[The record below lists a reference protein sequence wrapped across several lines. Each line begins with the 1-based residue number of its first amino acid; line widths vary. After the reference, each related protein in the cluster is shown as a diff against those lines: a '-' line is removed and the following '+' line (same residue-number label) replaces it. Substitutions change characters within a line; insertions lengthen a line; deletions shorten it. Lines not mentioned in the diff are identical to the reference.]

1 MVIFMFLL
9 KEIEM
14 ILWRDHYIEIEGRIC
29 KDDDDDDGDDGDDD
43 EYHHEE
49 NEYNHDENE
58 YHHDGDTDYM

>member
-29 KDDDDDDGDDGDDD
+29 KDDDDGDDD